1 MSAFTL
7 EKPRPLGT
15 RKKGIWVYRVQRP
28 NRFDHLNAKIL
39 RPTFFLNFQHEN
51 RAKGWPQGFL
61 IK

>member
-15 RKKGIWVYRVQRP
+15 RKRGFWVYRFQRP

-39 RPTFFLNFQHEN
+39 RPTFLPIFNTKTGQKVGCKDF
-51 RAKGWPQGFL
+51 
-61 IK
+61 